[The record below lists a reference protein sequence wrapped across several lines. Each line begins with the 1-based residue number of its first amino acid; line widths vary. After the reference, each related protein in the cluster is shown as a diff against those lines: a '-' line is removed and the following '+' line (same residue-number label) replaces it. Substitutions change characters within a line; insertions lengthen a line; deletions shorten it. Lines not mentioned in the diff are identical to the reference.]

1 MLSFYR
7 KYWRTAFDIALIVLT
22 VYLILF
28 AFSYLYRI
36 ATPIFL
42 SFIIFM
48 FIEPPARWMNR
59 WAFESNASG
68 ISVLLFTIVIVG
80 LFVGAGYIMTTQ
92 ITDLLRSFLIISS
105 C

>member
-59 WAFESNASG
+59 LGIRKSIASG

-80 LFVGAGYIMTTQ
+80 C
-92 ITDLLRSFLIISS
+92 S
-105 C
+105 